1 MTKASRKKEP
11 TAQAVPVQE
20 DVFARFATLVAT
32 AGVDSDARVLQ
43 DGGADDNAVNEQLS
57 REWQLAHDR
66 WGLGLLHLKHEA
78 RLIRGVAALDVA
90 LLTDGMQ
97 VATISEGARSI
108 AATYAPM
115 QALGAEGLS
124 EWGVL
129 PDGHRAA
136 LKPGLGQ
143 LRVLIEDARDFE
155 TTWTSERGGLWTRTW
170 RRDETL
176 AVEIHRAASPVT
188 ALADAAWVDHG
199 HQGPHLPARTDGAQQ
214 QRRDAGGAAGR
225 ASQWRG
231 QCPGPAARGAL
242 CRQLHCGPSDRAG
255 GPQSGPVEGHVA
267 GGHRNARRA
276 SEGRHQTVGSGPE
289 QWSALSSGDLPTD
302 EIGWLLRQR
311 LR

>member
-1 MTKASRKKEP
+1 MMLSHR
-11 TAQAVPVQE
+11 
-20 DVFARFATLVAT
+20 
-32 AGVDSDARVLQ
+32 GVDSDARVLQ

-78 RLIRGVAALDVA
+78 RLIRGAAALDVA

-188 ALADAAWVDHG
+188 ALADAAWDVITGIKD
-199 HQGPHLPARTDGAQQ
+199 RTF
-214 QRRDAGGAAGR
+214 QRELMERSNNVGML
-225 ASQWRG
+225 
-231 QCPGPAARGAL
+231 GAL
-242 CRQLHCGPSDRAG
+242 LGARHSGAGNALDRLPEAHFAVSSAVVRQTGQG
-255 GPQSGPVEGHVA
+255 GRSLDQWKAMLREGTETLEELQKVA
-267 GGHRNARRA
+267 TKRLAA
-276 SEGRHQTVGSGPE
+276 V
-289 QWSALSSGDLPTD
+289 LSSG
-302 EIGWLLRQR
+302 LR
-311 LR
+311 

>member
-1 MTKASRKKEP
+1 MTKASRKQEP

-43 DGGADDNAVNEQLS
+43 EGGADDNAVNEQLS

-66 WGLGLLHLKHEA
+66 WGLGLLHLRHEA
-78 RLIRGVAALDVA
+78 RLLRGTAALDIV

-97 VATISEGARSI
+97 VATMSEGARSI

-136 LKPGLGQ
+136 LRAGLVQ

-155 TTWTSERGGLWTRTW
+155 TTWTAERSGLWTRTW
-170 RRDETL
+170 RKDETL
-176 AVEIHRAASPVT
+176 AVEVHRAASPVT
-188 ALADAAWVDHG
+188 ALADAAWDVITGIKD
-199 HQGPHLPARTDGAQQ
+199 RTF
-214 QRRDAGGAAGR
+214 QRELMERSNNVGML
-225 ASQWRG
+225 
-231 QCPGPAARGAL
+231 GAL
-242 CRQLHCGPSDRAG
+242 LGARHSGAGNALDRLPEAHFAVSSAVVRQTGQG
-255 GPQSGPVEGHVA
+255 GRSLDQWKAMLREGTETLEELQKVA
-267 GGHRNARRA
+267 TKRLAA
-276 SEGRHQTVGSGPE
+276 V
-289 QWSALSSGDLPTD
+289 LSSG
-302 EIGWLLRQR
+302 LR
-311 LR
+311 